1 MAKECLEPYSDEE
14 NRTERF
20 CRPIRASQVSR
31 LSARSH
37 ILDNDS
43 SLRPVRGKSSRETAR
58 GECRLLPE
66 FQRCLDTKLHEYHV
80 VLINFAKV

>member
-1 MAKECLEPYSDEE
+1 MTKECLESYTDEE

-20 CRPIRASQVSR
+20 CHQIRASQVSR
-31 LSARSH
+31 LLAKSH

-58 GECRLLPE
+58 GECRDVTGISAMLRYE
-66 FQRCLDTKLHEYHV
+66 IARVSCGA
-80 VLINFAKV
+80 N